1 MTAVLN
7 ISIYTFGPALLFRP
21 GVSTFKPA
29 RSSGLFQVNLAHN
42 KDQATKEIRRLRIE
56 INPRKDCCG
65 LSLALFIPLSRVV
78 SGISVPGYNESRWGK
93 EGRPTVIRMTFMTT
107 KVMDAKSL
115 NFMETNTMFCIVIS
129 SNS

>member
-21 GVSTFKPA
+21 GVNTFKPA

-42 KDQATKEIRRLRIE
+42 KDQATKEIIRLRIE

-65 LSLALFIPLSRVV
+65 LSLALFIPLSQLFL
-78 SGISVPGYNESRWGK
+78 ESQSQDITSLDGG
-93 EGRPTVIRMTFMTT
+93 GRDDRQSFG
-107 KVMDAKSL
+107 
-115 NFMETNTMFCIVIS
+115 
-129 SNS
+129 

>member
-1 MTAVLN
+1 MLLDIRICIPLPPGYLFCAGKNGTMTAVLN

-21 GVSTFKPA
+21 GVNTFKPA
-29 RSSGLFQVNLAHN
+29 RGSSLFQVNLAHN

-78 SGISVPGYNESRWGK
+78 SGISV
-93 EGRPTVIRMTFMTT
+93 
-107 KVMDAKSL
+107 
-115 NFMETNTMFCIVIS
+115 
-129 SNS
+129 